1 MVAFAPLHNHHM
13 ERLRR
18 LATTDCRTGRLS
30 SPAFRSVVGNSR
42 RAGAWKKRAAHLGR
56 DTKAS

>member
-18 LATTDCRTGRLS
+18 LAITDSTSQAMGSS
-30 SPAFRSVVGNSR
+30 SPAFRFVSSNCRCAGGSEDERIISV
-42 RAGAWKKRAAHLGR
+42 LC
-56 DTKAS
+56 